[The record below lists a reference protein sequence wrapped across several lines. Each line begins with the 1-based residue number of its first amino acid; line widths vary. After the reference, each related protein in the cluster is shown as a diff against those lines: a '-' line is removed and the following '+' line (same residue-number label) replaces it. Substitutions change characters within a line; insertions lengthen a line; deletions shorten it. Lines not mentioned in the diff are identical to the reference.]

1 MSSASMMGLMQKNN
15 HPHMTEDRKQ
25 EVTQLLNQFKDGD
38 SQSNTELMALIY
50 RELRSFAGNILKQ
63 ENQTITFQATELVNE
78 AYLRLFDS
86 AAADWND
93 RKHFLSTAIVV
104 MRRLLVDHA
113 RKKYAQRRIPKNQQT
128 PLEAVSAITESL
140 DIDVVALNDA
150 LDDLEKLDSRGAKI
164 VELRF
169 FGGLSEDEI
178 AQFMDLS
185 RSTVNREWQACK
197 LWLLHQLSDHDA

>member
-1 MSSASMMGLMQKNN
+1 
-15 HPHMTEDRKQ
+15 MTEDRKQ

-86 AAADWND
+86 KSADWND

-113 RKKYAQRRIPKNQQT
+113 RKKHAQRRIPKKQQT
-128 PLEAVSAITESL
+128 PLELEAVSAITESL

-150 LDDLEKLDSRGAKI
+150 LDDLEKLDSRGARI

-197 LWLLHQLSDHDA
+197 LWLLHQLSDHDT

>member
-1 MSSASMMGLMQKNN
+1 
-15 HPHMTEDRKQ
+15 MTHDRKQ

-78 AYLRLFDS
+78 AYFRLFDS
-86 AAADWND
+86 SAADWND
-93 RKHFLSTAIVV
+93 RKHFLSSAIVV

-113 RKKYAQRRIPKNQQT
+113 RKKHAQRRIPKNQQT
-128 PLEAVSAITESL
+128 PFEAVSAITESL
-140 DIDVVALNDA
+140 DLDVVALNDA

-178 AQFMDLS
+178 AQFMGLS

-197 LWLLHQLSDHDA
+197 LWLLHQLCDHDA

>member
-1 MSSASMMGLMQKNN
+1 MMGLMQKNN

>member
-1 MSSASMMGLMQKNN
+1 
-15 HPHMTEDRKQ
+15 MTEDRKQ

>member
-1 MSSASMMGLMQKNN
+1 MGDLLK
-15 HPHMTEDRKQ
+15 K
-25 EVTQLLNQFKDGD
+25 EVTQLLNQFKKSGEQTD
-38 SQSNTELMALIY
+38 TELMRLIY
-50 RELRSFAGNILKQ
+50 RELRTYASNILKK

-86 AAADWND
+86 DSADWND
-93 RKHFLSTAIVV
+93 RKHFLSSAILV

-113 RKKYAQRRIPKNQQT
+113 RKKKTQRRIPKNKQT
-128 PLEAVSAITESL
+128 SL
-140 DIDVVALNDA
+140 DEMESITKQVDLDVVALNDA
-150 LDDLEKLDSRGAKI
+150 LTDLEALDPRGAKI

-169 FGGLSEDEI
+169 FGGLSEHEI

-197 LWLLHQLSDHDA
+197 MWLLHQLSQHDT